1 MFFWATYL
9 VSLQL
14 HIAYCWAFSCYK
26 TESSPGFTLPGD
38 YLLAGQFALHA
49 DCLQV
54 RHRPQVTQCDRPGSF
69 NGHGYHLFQA
79 MRFSVEEI
87 NNSTALLPTISL
99 GYELYDVCSESSN
112 VYATLRV
119 LAEQETSHVEM
130 QRDLHNYSSKVVA
143 FIGPDNTDHTV
154 TTAAL
159 LGPFLMPL
167 ISYEASSVMLSTKR
181 QYPSFLR
188 TIPSDKYQVE
198 VMVLLLQSFGWV
210 WISLIGSYGDYGQLG
225 VRALEELA
233 TAQGICIA
241 FKDIVPFSA
250 QVGDLGMQQMM
261 HRLAQARTTV
271 IVVFSNRHLARVF
284 FRSVVLANLTGKVWI
299 ASEDWSI
306 STYIT
311 EVPGIQDIGTV
322 LGVAI
327 KQRLVPGLKE
337 FEESYI
343 KAVKDAPRPCPEG
356 SWCSS
361 NQLCTECH
369 AFTTHSMP
377 MLGAFS
383 MSAAYNVYKA
393 VYAVAHGLHQLLGCT
408 SETCSKGPVYPW
420 QLLQQIYKVNFLL
433 HKDTVA
439 FDDSGDPLGDYDI
452 IAWDWNGPQW
462 TFEVIG
468 SASASLSPVQLDI
481 NKTKIQWHGK
491 KNQAPESVCSRDCLE
506 GHHRVVVGSH
516 HCCFECMPCEAG
528 TFLNKSVIQSG
539 EQRAQQGLTDSAEEK
554 EESGLGIL
562 ELDAQQIFTSA
573 SLAEKKNGHL
583 REAPLASHA
592 RHLHTPVVRSA
603 GGRLCFL
610 MLGSLAAGSCSL
622 YGFFGEP
629 TELTCLLRQPLFS
642 LGFAIFLSCLTIR
655 SFQLVIIF
663 KFSTK
668 VPAFYHTWAQNHGAG
683 LFVIVSSTI
692 HLLVCLIW
700 LAVWTPLPTREYQR
714 FPHLV
719 ILECTEINSVGFLLA
734 FTHNTLLSISTF
746 ACSYLGKELPENYN
760 EAKCVIFSLL
770 LSFISWIVFFTMSSI
785 YQGRY
790 LPAAYMMAGLTTLSG
805 GFSGYFL
812 PKCYVILCRPDLNNK
827 EHFQASIL
835 DYTRRSVST

>member
-1 MFFWATYL
+1 MFVWAAYL
-9 VSLQL
+9 LSLQL
-14 HIAYCWAFSCYK
+14 PIAFCWAYSCHK
-26 TESSPGFTLPGD
+26 TESSPGFSLPGD
-38 YLLAGQFALHA
+38 YLLGGLFALHS

-54 RHRPQVTQCDRPGSF
+54 RHRPQVTRCDRPNSF

-79 MRFSVEEI
+79 MRFSIEEI
-87 NNSTALLPTISL
+87 NNSTALLPNISL
-99 GYELYDVCSESSN
+99 GYELFDVCSESAN

-119 LAEQETSHVEM
+119 LAQRGTGHLEM

-143 FIGPDNTDHTV
+143 LIGPDNTDHAV
-154 TTAAL
+154 TTASL
-159 LGPFLMPL
+159 LGPFLMPM
-167 ISYEASSVMLSTKR
+167 ISYEASSVALSTKR

-188 TIPSDKYQVE
+188 TIPSDKHQVE
-198 VMVLLLQSFGWV
+198 AMVLLLRSFGWV

-225 VRALEELA
+225 VQALEELA
-233 TAQGICIA
+233 APQGICIA

-250 QVGDLGMQQMM
+250 QVGDPKMQQMV

-271 IVVFSNRHLARVF
+271 IVVFSNRYLARVF
-284 FRSVVLANLTGKVWI
+284 FMSVVLANLTGKVWI
-299 ASEDWSI
+299 ASEDWAI

-311 EVPGIQDIGTV
+311 KVPGIQGIGTV

-327 KQRLVPGLKE
+327 QRRRVPGLKE

-343 KAVKDAPRPCPEG
+343 REVKGSPRSCPEG
-356 SWCSS
+356 SWCST
-361 NQLCTECH
+361 NQLCRECH
-369 AFTTHSMP
+369 TFTTQSMP
-377 MLGAFS
+377 WLGAFS
-383 MSAAYNVYKA
+383 MSAAYNVYQA

-408 SETCSKGPVYPW
+408 SETCSRGPVYPW

-433 HKDTVA
+433 QKDTVA
-439 FDDSGDPLGDYDI
+439 FDDNGDPLGGYNI
-452 IAWDWNGPQW
+452 ISWDWNGPEW

-468 SASASLSPVQLDI
+468 SASVSPVQLDI

-491 KNQAPESVCSRDCLE
+491 NNQVPTSVCTTDCLE

-516 HCCFECMPCEAG
+516 HCCFECIPCEAG
-528 TFLNKSVIQSG
+528 TFLNKSDLHICQPC
-539 EQRAQQGLTDSAEEK
+539 AK
-554 EESGLGIL
+554 EEWAPEGSTTCFPRTVEFLAWQEPISLVLLTANTLLLLLLVGTTGL
-562 ELDAQQIFTSA
+562 F
-573 SLAEKKNGHL
+573 
-583 REAPLASHA
+583 A

-610 MLGSLAAGSCSL
+610 MLGSLAAGSCSF

-629 TELTCLLRQPLFS
+629 TVPTCLLRQPLFS
-642 LGFAIFLSCLTIR
+642 LGFAVFLSCLTIR

-668 VPAFYHTWAQNHGAG
+668 VPTFYHTWAQNHGAG
-683 LFVIVSSTI
+683 LSVTASSTV
-692 HLLVCLIW
+692 HLLICVLW

-719 ILECTEINSVGFLLA
+719 ILECTEVNSAGFLLA
-734 FTHNTLLSISTF
+734 FTHNILLSVSTF

-760 EAKCVIFSLL
+760 EAKCVTFSLL
-770 LSFISWIVFFTMSSI
+770 LNFVSWIAFFTTSII
-785 YQGRY
+785 YQGSY
-790 LPAAYMMAGLTTLSG
+790 LPAVYVMAGLATLSG

-812 PKCYVILCRPDLNNK
+812 PKCYVILCRPDLNNA

-835 DYTRRSVST
+835 DYTRRSGST